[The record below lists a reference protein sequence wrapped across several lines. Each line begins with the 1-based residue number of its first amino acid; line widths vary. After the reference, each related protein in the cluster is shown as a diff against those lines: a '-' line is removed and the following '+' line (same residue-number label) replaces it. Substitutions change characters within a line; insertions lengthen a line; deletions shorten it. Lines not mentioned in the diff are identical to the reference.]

1 MNKRSVGSLIVVNIV
16 LMAALLAATVLPQP
30 AAAQMRGRSE
40 FAMISGKL
48 KERDDYDAIYIIELT
63 TGRVMAFT
71 YESEN
76 ERLTRIDGYDF
87 SRDLFGEIRSR

>member
-1 MNKRSVGSLIVVNIV
+1 MNKRSVVSLIVVNVV
-16 LMAALLAATVLPQP
+16 LLAALLVTTFMPQP
-30 AAAQMRGRSE
+30 AEAQMRGRTE
-40 FAMISGKL
+40 YAMISGRL
-48 KERDDYDAIYIIELT
+48 KERDDYDAIYIIELS

-87 SRDLFGEIRSR
+87 SRDLSTNIQRR